1 MSKASI
7 RRRVIAGGLTTAS
20 MMQRLKLMQDARGR
34 GAIFTL
40 HHVRPYQARQP
51 DPNRHLEITPQF
63 LATAL
68 RTLWREN
75 YEFIALDQVPER
87 LAAPS
92 STRPFAAFTLDDAYR
107 NTQTMA
113 LPIFEHFEAP
123 CTVFACQGLSNRSHT
138 LWWETLAAL
147 VRKADHVELSI
158 DGVTTAVSAQ
168 TTDNKQH
175 AFEQIAQRIA
185 QSDEAAAIH
194 ALNALALHHG
204 INSVEM
210 VEDAIMSTTEL
221 RDFASHPLVT
231 LGAHSVSHRA
241 LTKLSNEDLAQDI
254 LDSVDYIEGV
264 SGERPTSFAY
274 PYGDARSV
282 DERTAQAV
290 RDAGLKLAVTTK
302 PGTLNAHHQ
311 AALYTLPRISLNG
324 YFQTPQHVNALASGI
339 PFKLFRQG

>member
-7 RRRVIAGGLTTAS
+7 RRKVIAGGLATAS
-20 MMQRLKLMQDARGR
+20 IMRQLNLMQDARGY

-40 HHVRPYQARQP
+40 HHVRPYQAKEP

-75 YEFIALDQVPER
+75 YEFIRLDQVPER

-92 STRPFAAFTLDDAYR
+92 PRPFAAFTLDDAYR
-107 NTQTMA
+107 NTKTMA

-147 VRKADHVELSI
+147 VRKVDHFEFSLNGI
-158 DGVTTAVSAQ
+158 TTAISAQ
-168 TTDNKQH
+168 TPASKQQ
-175 AFEQIAQRIA
+175 AFDQIAQRIA
-185 QSDEAAAIH
+185 QSDEADAIH

-210 VEDAIMSTTEL
+210 VQNAILSTAEL

-241 LTKLSNEDLAQDI
+241 LTRLSDEDLAHDI
-254 LDSVDYIEGV
+254 VASVDYIEGV
-264 SGERPTSFAY
+264 TGQRPTSFAY

-282 DERTAQAV
+282 DDRTANAV
-290 RDAGLKLAVTTK
+290 RNAGLRLAVTTR
-302 PGTLNAHHQ
+302 PGTLNARHQ
-311 AALYTLPRISLNG
+311 TALYTLPRISLNG
-324 YFQTPQHVNALASGI
+324 YFQTPRHVTALASGI
-339 PFKLFRQG
+339 PFKLFGQ